1 MRGLS
6 FSLLVLCAAGCL
18 PSEDPRP
25 QPGKAELRI
34 AADPGGEDFVTEDGW
49 RIRFDE
55 LYASIG
61 NVMLDRTEDGEG
73 ECNQYA
79 STPYLRVIDLLGEPS
94 RLATLFA
101 RGPCT
106 LRFELAGPYDFEIA
120 TTVDEAIVEAMRQSA
135 SDPFVT
141 MDSVALRVA
150 GTAER
155 GDDVVRFAWAFR
167 QGFAF
172 EPCAV
177 AELTPGESEVIEV
190 RARLT
195 ALFADPSDG
204 LTRFDPFAAADADGD
219 GQLTLEELDER
230 DRPLGEHLY
239 FTAQPQLFWI
249 GDEPPCS
256 VGRRGPPGEHHVQ
269 RP

>member
-1 MRGLS
+1 
-6 FSLLVLCAAGCL
+6 L
-18 PSEDPRP
+18 PSEDDRP
-25 QPGKAELRI
+25 EPGKAELRI

-49 RIRFDE
+49 RIRYDE

-61 NVMLDRTEDGEG
+61 NVMLDRVEDGGG
-73 ECNQYA
+73 ECDQYT

-106 LRFELAGPYDFEIA
+106 LRFELAGPHDFEIA
-120 TTVDEAIVEAMRQSA
+120 TEVDEAIVEAMRENA
-135 SDPFVT
+135 SDPFVINE
-141 MDSVALRVA
+141 SVALRVA

-155 GDDVVRFAWAFR
+155 ASETVSFAWPFR
-167 QGFAF
+167 QGFGF
-172 EPCAV
+172 VPCAP
-177 AELTPGESEVIEV
+177 AALTKGESEVIEL
-190 RARLT
+190 RARLP

-219 GQLTLEELDER
+219 GEITFGELDEL

-239 FTAQPQLFWI
+239 FNAVPQLFWI
-249 GDEPPCS
+249 GDQPLC
-256 VGRRGPPGEHHVQ
+256 GIDRRGPPGEHHVP